1 MQGGQVFVQLDGK
14 LESSLDRIDLL
25 DGLGGA
31 GREMDREEER
41 QREPS
46 ASSASAS
53 SEANSRVGQH
63 VLPPA
68 PSSSSPLTLT
78 LAEPFLV
85 DRFALR
91 DAARSSGVSWSKL
104 LGIKSRKGRGSGIKS
119 RRGSGSGREGGESA
133 GGQEGEEEE
142 QHGGDGEAPASS
154 QQEQEKHDDDG

>member
-1 MQGGQVFVQLDGK
+1 MQGGQVIVQLDGK

-25 DGLGGA
+25 HGLGDA
-31 GREMDREEER
+31 GWEMDREGER

-53 SEANSRVGQH
+53 SEANSRDGQH
-63 VLPPA
+63 ILPPA

-104 LGIKSRKGRGSGIKS
+104 LGIKSRKGRGSG
-119 RRGSGSGREGGESA
+119 REGGESA
-133 GGQEGEEEE
+133 GGQEGEDEEE
-142 QHGGDGEAPASS
+142 HGDDGEAPVSS
-154 QQEQEKHDDDG
+154 QQEHE